1 MRVVIDLNRESPSH
15 CGSSRRA
22 FLRRAAASSVFA
34 LSPRWLRSQY
44 TAHRPPALYVTDAM
58 EKYAERPGLQWSG
71 AAARGRGATIEID
84 STLEYQPIL
93 GFGAALTEASCFLL
107 HGMPTAARQAF
118 LAAAYSPLGLNL
130 NLGRSCIGSSDYS
143 RSVYCYDDVP
153 DDMNLDHFTLK
164 HDEACVLPTLRE
176 IRQINPRLF
185 LMATPWSPP
194 GWMKTYGSTFGGRTT
209 ENILGPY
216 THSLWDMANESMLGG
231 WMSDQHLGVYSRYI
245 EKFLQG
251 YARAG
256 APVQAISCQ
265 NEVETTQNGK
275 MPACRWSPGLEAA
288 FVRDHLGP
296 SLRAQHLETQIW
308 LLDHN
313 YSYYQRVAS
322 QLEDQQLARYVDGV
336 AWHGY
341 AGTPDQMSLLHRK
354 KPSIP
359 FHWTEGGPFIDDPNY
374 GRDWAKW
381 GGIFTDALEN
391 WCRSVI
397 TWNLMLD
404 PKGRPNVGPYTCG
417 GLVTLNDDG
426 SIWQSGQC
434 HALRHF
440 SRHLQRDGVR
450 IASGGNASGLRHL
463 AVRNPDGGFAVVLT
477 NPGEAMDLR
486 VVHAGQQVSLS
497 LPRDAVATLAWS

>member
-1 MRVVIDLNRESPSH
+1 MRAVIDLNLKSH
-15 CGSSRRA
+15 NRRA
-22 FLRRAAASSVFA
+22 FLRGAAYSSIFA
-34 LSPRWLRSQY
+34 LSPRWLRSQH
-44 TAHRPPALYVTDAM
+44 AANRPATLYVTDAA
-58 EKYAERPGLQWSG
+58 EKYAPRPGLQWSA
-71 AAARGRGATIEID
+71 AAARVRSATIEID
-84 STLEYQPIL
+84 STREYQPIL

-107 HGMPTAARQAF
+107 HGMPAAARHAF
-118 LAAAYSPLGLNL
+118 LTEAYSPFGLNL
-130 NLGRSCIGSSDYS
+130 SIGRSCIGASDYS
-143 RSVYCYDDVP
+143 RSIYCYDDVP

-216 THSLWDMANESMLGG
+216 THSLWDMTNESMLGG

-245 EKFLQG
+245 EKFLLG
-251 YARAG
+251 YAQAG
-256 APVQAISCQ
+256 VPVQAISCQ

-288 FVRDHLGP
+288 FIRDHLGP

-313 YSYYQRVAS
+313 YNYYQRVAS
-322 QLEDQQLARYVDGV
+322 QLEDQNLARYVDGV

-341 AGTPDQMSLLHRK
+341 AGTPDQMSLLHRQ
-354 KPSIP
+354 KPNIP

-374 GRDWAKW
+374 ARDWAKW

-391 WCRSVI
+391 WCRCAI

-404 PKGRPNVGPYTCG
+404 SKGRPNVGPYNCG
-417 GLVTLNDDG
+417 GLVTLNDNG
-426 SIWQSGQC
+426 SILQSGQC

-440 SRHLQRDGVR
+440 SRHLQRGAVR
-450 IASGGNASGLRHL
+450 IASGSDAPGVRHL
-463 AVRNPDGGFAVVLT
+463 AVHNPDGSFAVVLT
-477 NPGEAMDLR
+477 NPGEAPGEALDLR
-486 VVHAGQQVSLS
+486 IVHAGQQVSLS
-497 LPRDAVATLAWS
+497 LPRDAVATLDWC

>member
-1 MRVVIDLNRESPSH
+1 MRAVIDLNLKSH
-15 CGSSRRA
+15 DRRA
-22 FLRRAAASSVFA
+22 FLRHAAAGSLFA
-34 LSPRWLRSQY
+34 LSPQWLRSQS
-44 TAHRPPALYVTDAM
+44 TANRPATLYVTNAT
-58 EKYAERPGLQWSG
+58 EKYAVRPGLQWSG
-71 AAARGRGATIEID
+71 AATRGPGATIEID

-107 HGMPTAARQAF
+107 QGMPADVRHAF
-118 LAAAYSPLGLNL
+118 LTDTYSPSGLNL
-130 NLGRSCIGSSDYS
+130 SMSRCCIGSSDYS
-143 RSVYCYDDVP
+143 RSVYSYDDVP
-153 DDMNLDHFTLK
+153 DDMNLDHFSLK
-164 HDEACVLPTLRE
+164 HDEACILPTLRE

-185 LMATPWSPP
+185 LTASPWSPP

-231 WMSDQHLGVYSRYI
+231 WMCDQHLGVYARYI

-251 YARAG
+251 YAQAG
-256 APVQAISCQ
+256 APIQAISCQ
-265 NEVETTQNGK
+265 NEVETTQDGK

-296 SLRAQHLETQIW
+296 LLRAQHLETQIW

-313 YSYYQRVAS
+313 YNYYQRVAS
-322 QLEDQQLARYVDGV
+322 QLEDQNLARYVDGV

-341 AGTPDQMSLLHRK
+341 TGTPDQMSLLHQK
-354 KPSIP
+354 KPNLP

-374 GRDWAKW
+374 ARDWAKW

-391 WCRSVI
+391 WCRCAI

-404 PKGRPNVGPYTCG
+404 SKGRPNVGPYTCG

-426 SIWQSGQC
+426 SILQSGQC

-440 SRHLQRDGVR
+440 SRHLRRDGVR
-450 IASGGNASGLRHL
+450 IASGTDTPGVRHL
-463 AVRNPDGGFAVVLT
+463 AVRNPDGGFALVLT

-486 VVHAGQQVSLS
+486 IVHAGQQVPLS
-497 LPRDAVATLAWS
+497 LPRDAVATLAWC

>member
-1 MRVVIDLNRESPSH
+1 MRVVIDLNRESPSQ